1 MKTRLYILFHIMI
14 SSIAP
19 LKAHEPHT
27 LAPCPNRPNCVS
39 SLAKDQKH
47 AIAPFPI
54 IDSVQTSLD
63 KLVSVIQSLPRTQII
78 FIDGSYL
85 HAEFTSRIF
94 SFVDDVEFLANP
106 SKGVIEV
113 RSASRLGYGDLG
125 VNRQRIEDLRVL
137 YGTSF

>member
-1 MKTRLYILFHIMI
+1 MKTRLYTLLYLLI

-19 LKAHEPHT
+19 LKAHETHI
-27 LAPCPNRPNCVS
+27 LAPCPNKPNCVS

-54 IDSVQTSLD
+54 IDSVQLSLD
-63 KLVSVIQSLPRTQII
+63 KLVFVIQNLPRTKII
-78 FIDGSYL
+78 FRDENYL

-106 SKGVIEV
+106 SKKVIEV

-125 VNRQRIEDLRVL
+125 VNRQRIEDLRAL
-137 YGTSF
+137 YDTSF